1 MTKKYRFKFTSSE
14 VLTVRVRINNDLK
27 TLPHLDMFK
36 HELSEAELDQLFE
49 VGDEDYASVVQHLCN
64 DQYITKIRAM
74 LRYEKHK
81 YSVNGTVPIRLKR
94 SSISTMRDII
104 FKEKLTED
112 DRADI
117 IDRALDMY
125 LNSLFK
131 T

>member
-1 MTKKYRFKFTSSE
+1 MMKKYRFKFTSSE

-27 TLPHLDMFK
+27 ILPHLDMFK
-36 HELSEAELDQLFE
+36 HELSEAELDRLFE
-49 VGDEDYASVVQHLCN
+49 ASDEDYTPVVQQFCC

-81 YSVNGTVPIRLKR
+81 YSVNGTIPIRLKR
-94 SSISTMRDII
+94 SSISTMKNII

-117 IDRALDMY
+117 IDRALELY

-131 T
+131 S